1 MVEMRVI
8 YDQSRTGPFWDANT
22 GDLDLF
28 LKGKAEGESCLMGHG
43 PEVERLTAA
52 SNSAMVRSSP
62 PDLLGCLG
70 RPTGSL

>member
-1 MVEMRVI
+1 MRVI
-8 YDQSRTGPFWDANT
+8 YDESRTGPFWDANT

-70 RPTGSL
+70 GLRGA